1 MTASTGA
8 TATAASADETGD
20 PRPGVRIAAVLRRA
34 ITAGAIPPGT
44 LLYQAGIA
52 PRFHAPASA
61 AVQAFSIL
69 RGERLVIWRKGRW
82 CAGPGG
88 PPGPDADARPGATLT
103 RLRTAAGKTPDELA
117 GAIPSRDA
125 GIYVHVFAGDVRAAE
140 DGAWQPRHFW
150 EGCDTALGADGT
162 LLRLHDNSYDP
173 ARAGNGPDAGSG
185 YDGTG
190 DYLPPPAPP
199 GLHPVALSPAASLLS
214 TAPAPRSSARP

>member
-69 RGERLVIWRKGRW
+69 RGERLVIWRKG
-82 CAGPGG
+82 PGG
-88 PPGPDADARPGATLT
+88 APGRAARPALT
-103 RLRTAAGKTPDELA
+103 PMHARGLPSPGCAQRPARHRMNSPA
-117 GAIPSRDA
+117 PSRPA
-125 GIYVHVFAGDVRAAE
+125 MPASTSTYLLAMSALPRT
-140 DGAWQPRHFW
+140 AWQPRHFW

-199 GLHPVALSPAASLLS
+199 GLHPVALSPCRR
-214 TAPAPRSSARP
+214 PRRC